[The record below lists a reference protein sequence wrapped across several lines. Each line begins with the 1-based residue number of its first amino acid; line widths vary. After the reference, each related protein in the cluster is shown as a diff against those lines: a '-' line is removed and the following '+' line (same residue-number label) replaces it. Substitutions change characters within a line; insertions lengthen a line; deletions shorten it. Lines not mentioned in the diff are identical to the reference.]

1 MASLIDRIK
10 RLFKRNAD
18 KTGHTGSLNRSA
30 GARDTKEQQQQK
42 SGAPVDRSEPPEE
55 IQHRTTADT
64 MASGTF
70 TIKLRNDTNSSTVY
84 GYITGLALDNGNRV
98 FLLQADGKTPYY
110 PANPSSTGS
119 KLEKNCSIPLGAPNN
134 TVTCTIPRLAGGRI
148 WFSVGTPLTFLLNP
162 GPALVE
168 PSIFNPADPNHYT
181 NFGFAEFTYNAAQVF
196 ANISYVDFVGLPISL
211 DLTDTANNVQ
221 RVAGMTN
228 YGPQTIANGLI
239 AQTRRDGRRWSS
251 LIVNDKAGNLLR
263 ILSPN
268 SGITLNPDW
277 FQTYW
282 TDYVNQVYARYSTNT
297 ALTINTQAIW
307 RDVQGTVPAPTSTS
321 PLTFAT
327 AGQPNPQPT
336 FPKPSAKDIFSCNSG
351 PFATGSNPE
360 TNVIIPRLSAAF
372 NRSTLLL
379 SNVTPNGTNPTQ
391 YYQNP
396 TTNHYA
402 RIVHAANLD
411 GKGYT
416 FPYDDV
422 TPDGGV
428 GQEGAVFSFEPKELL
443 VAVGGVGAHV

>member
-30 GARDTKEQQQQK
+30 GTRPTKEQQQQK
-42 SGAPVDRSEPPEE
+42 SVPPLDRSEPPEE
-55 IQHRTTADT
+55 IQQRTTADT

-70 TIKLRNDTNSSTVY
+70 TIQLRNDTNSSTVY
-84 GYITGLALDNGNRV
+84 GYITGLALDSGNRV

-110 PANPSSTGS
+110 PTNPSSTGS
-119 KLEKNCSIPLGAPNN
+119 KLEKNCSIPLGSPGN

-282 TDYVNQVYARYSTNT
+282 TDYVNQVYSRYSSN
-297 ALTINTQAIW
+297 ALTVNTQAVW
-307 RDVQGTVPAPTSTS
+307 RDVPGTVPANASSTF
-321 PLTFAT
+321 TFAT

-379 SNVTPNGTNPTQ
+379 SDVTPNGTNPTQ

-428 GQEGAVFSFEPKELL
+428 GQEGAVFSFEPKSLL
-443 VAVGGVGAHV
+443 VAVGGNGAHV

>member
-30 GARDTKEQQQQK
+30 GTRPTKEQQQQK
-42 SGAPVDRSEPPEE
+42 SVPPLDRSEPPEE
-55 IQHRTTADT
+55 IQQRTTADT

-70 TIKLRNDTNSSTVY
+70 TIQLRNDTNSSTVY
-84 GYITGLALDNGNRV
+84 GYITGLALDSGNRV

-110 PANPSSTGS
+110 PTNPSSTGS
-119 KLEKNCSIPLGAPNN
+119 KLEKNCSIPLGSPGN

-282 TDYVNQVYARYSTNT
+282 TDYVNQVYSRYSSN
-297 ALTINTQAIW
+297 ALTVNTQAVW
-307 RDVQGTVPAPTSTS
+307 RDVPGTVPANASSTF
-321 PLTFAT
+321 TFAT

-336 FPKPSAKDIFSCNSG
+336 FPKPSARDIFSCNSG

-379 SNVTPNGTNPTQ
+379 SDVTPNGTNPTQ

-428 GQEGAVFSFEPKELL
+428 GQEGAVFSFEPKSLL
-443 VAVGGVGAHV
+443 VAVGGNGAHV

>member
-10 RLFKRNAD
+10 RLFRRNAD
-18 KTGHTGSLNRSA
+18 RADNIGSGNKSA
-30 GARDTKEQQQQK
+30 ETTNIKEQHQSPVAPADLAEQPEQVQQ
-42 SGAPVDRSEPPEE
+42 
-55 IQHRTTADT
+55 RTTADT

-70 TIKLRNDTNSSTVY
+70 TIQLRNDTNSSTVY
-84 GYITGLALDNGNRV
+84 GYITGLALDSGNRV

-119 KLEKNCSIPLGAPNN
+119 KLEKNCSIPLGSPGN

-148 WFSVGTPLTFLLNP
+148 WFSVGSPLTFLLNP

-168 PSIFNPADPNHYT
+168 PSIFNPTDPNHYT

-282 TDYVNQVYARYSTNT
+282 TDYVNQVYARYSTN
-297 ALTINTQAIW
+297 ALTVNTQAVW
-307 RDVQGTVPAPTSTS
+307 RDVQGTVTNSNNPSFTFSTS
-321 PLTFAT
+321 N
-327 AGQPNPQPT
+327 QPNPQPT

-379 SNVTPNGTNPTQ
+379 SDVTPNGTNPTQ

-428 GQEGAVFSFEPKELL
+428 GQEGAVFSFEPKSLL
-443 VAVGGVGAHV
+443 VAVGGNGAHV

>member
-18 KTGHTGSLNRSA
+18 KTVHTGSLNRSA
-30 GARDTKEQQQQK
+30 GTRPTKEQQQQK
-42 SGAPVDRSEPPEE
+42 SVPPLDRSEPPEE
-55 IQHRTTADT
+55 IQQRTTADT

-70 TIKLRNDTNSSTVY
+70 TIQLRNDTNSSTVY
-84 GYITGLALDNGNRV
+84 GYITGLALDSGNRV

-110 PANPSSTGS
+110 PTNPSSTGS
-119 KLEKNCSIPLGAPNN
+119 KLEKNCSIPLGSPGN

-282 TDYVNQVYARYSTNT
+282 TDYVNQVYSRYSNN
-297 ALTINTQAIW
+297 ALTVNTQAVW
-307 RDVQGTVPAPTSTS
+307 RDVPGTVPANASSTF
-321 PLTFAT
+321 TFAT

-336 FPKPSAKDIFSCNSG
+336 FPKPSARDIFSCNSG

-379 SNVTPNGTNPTQ
+379 SDVTPNGTNPTQ

-428 GQEGAVFSFEPKELL
+428 GQEGAVFSFEPKSLL
-443 VAVGGVGAHV
+443 VAVGGNGAHV

>member
-18 KTGHTGSLNRSA
+18 KTGHTGSLNRSV
-30 GARDTKEQQQQK
+30 GTRNTKEQQQQK
-42 SGAPVDRSEPPEE
+42 SVPPLDRSEPPEG
-55 IQHRTTADT
+55 IQQRTTADT

-70 TIKLRNDTNSSTVY
+70 TIQLRNDTNSSSVY
-84 GYITGLALDNGNRV
+84 GYITGLALDSGNRV

-110 PANPSSTGS
+110 PTNPSSTGS
-119 KLEKNCSIPLGAPNN
+119 KLEKNCSIPLGSPGN
-134 TVTCTIPRLAGGRI
+134 TVTCKIPRLAGGRI

-251 LIVNDKAGNLLR
+251 LIVNDKAGNFLR

-282 TDYVNQVYARYSTNT
+282 TDYVNQVYSRYSSN
-297 ALTINTQAIW
+297 ALTVNTQAVW
-307 RDVQGTVPAPTSTS
+307 RDVPGTVPANAASTF
-321 PLTFAT
+321 TFST

-372 NRSTLLL
+372 NRSVLLL
-379 SNVTPNGTNPTQ
+379 SDVTPNGTNPTQ

-428 GQEGAVFSFEPKELL
+428 GQEGAVFSFEPKSLL
-443 VAVGGVGAHV
+443 VAVGGNGAHV

>member
-30 GARDTKEQQQQK
+30 GTRPTKEQQQQK
-42 SGAPVDRSEPPEE
+42 SVPPLDRSEPPEE
-55 IQHRTTADT
+55 IQQRTTADT

-70 TIKLRNDTNSSTVY
+70 TIQLRNDTNSSTVY
-84 GYITGLALDNGNRV
+84 GYITGLALDSGNRV

-110 PANPSSTGS
+110 PTNPSSTGS
-119 KLEKNCSIPLGAPNN
+119 KLEKNCSIPLGSPGN

-282 TDYVNQVYARYSTNT
+282 TDYVNQVYSRYSSN
-297 ALTINTQAIW
+297 ALTVNTQAVW
-307 RDVQGTVPAPTSTS
+307 RDVPGTVPANACSTF
-321 PLTFAT
+321 TFAT

-379 SNVTPNGTNPTQ
+379 SDVTPNGTNPTQ

-428 GQEGAVFSFEPKELL
+428 GQEGAVFSFEPKSLL
-443 VAVGGVGAHV
+443 VAVGGNGAHV

>member
-30 GARDTKEQQQQK
+30 GTRPTKEQQQQK
-42 SGAPVDRSEPPEE
+42 SVPPLDRSEPPEE
-55 IQHRTTADT
+55 IQQRTTADT

-70 TIKLRNDTNSSTVY
+70 TIQLRNDTNSSTVY
-84 GYITGLALDNGNRV
+84 GYITGLALDSGNRV

-110 PANPSSTGS
+110 PTNPSSTGS
-119 KLEKNCSIPLGAPNN
+119 KLEKNCSIPLGSPGN

-268 SGITLNPDW
+268 SGITFNPDW

-282 TDYVNQVYARYSTNT
+282 TDYVNQVYSRYSSN
-297 ALTINTQAIW
+297 ALTVNTQAVW
-307 RDVQGTVPAPTSTS
+307 RDVPGTVPANACSTF
-321 PLTFAT
+321 TFAT

-379 SNVTPNGTNPTQ
+379 SDVTPNGTNPTQ

-428 GQEGAVFSFEPKELL
+428 GQEGAVFSFEPKSLL
-443 VAVGGVGAHV
+443 VAVGGNGAHV